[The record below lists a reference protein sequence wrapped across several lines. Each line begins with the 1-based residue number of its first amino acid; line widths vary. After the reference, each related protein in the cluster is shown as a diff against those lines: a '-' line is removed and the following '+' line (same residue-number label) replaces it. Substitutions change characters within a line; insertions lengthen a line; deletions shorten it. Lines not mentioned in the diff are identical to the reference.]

1 MNATQTALALLVG
14 LFCIFSAA
22 QTVPRDLGTAEI
34 KTMVN
39 DIDFHLKRLNRSR
52 VMLQTGTDRGGELT
66 VYRRGSDVVRINATI
81 GGSNSDLH
89 EVFYYVGAKVVFVR
103 TKTVTYPY
111 SPSANGLDF
120 ANPHVKVTADYYV
133 RDGKLI
139 PVDHAKIASSV
150 AARLL
155 QQAELFMIAIRRG
168 DHVVDVERVL
178 K

>member
-1 MNATQTALALLVG
+1 MSATQTALALLVG
-14 LFCIFSAA
+14 LFSIFNAA
-22 QTVPRDLGTAEI
+22 QAVPSDLGIPEI
-34 KTMVN
+34 KNMVD

-52 VMLQTGTDRGGELT
+52 VMLQTGTDRGGELA
-66 VYRRGSDVVRINATI
+66 VYRRGSDVVRIDATI
-81 GGSNSDLH
+81 GGSNSDLQ

-111 SPSANGLDF
+111 SPSANGFDF
-120 ANPHVKVTADYYV
+120 ANPHVKATADYYV
-133 RDGKLI
+133 RDNKLI
-139 PVDHAKIASSV
+139 PVGHAKIASSV

-155 QQAELFMIAIRRG
+155 QEAELFMIAIRRG